1 MSWSLQQ
8 RVIQCVIQIMQ
19 CLFSQNDIQT
29 FEAVNGVRKKYCLHT
44 PMLFTHLHTPL
55 YIFAIFVVTSG
66 WFLLASSIV
75 QSQCKI
81 ELVD

>member
-8 RVIQCVIQIMQ
+8 CVIQIIQ
-19 CLFSQNDIQT
+19 CLFLQNDIQT

-44 PMLFTHLHTPL
+44 PMLFTQLHTPL
-55 YIFAIFVVTSG
+55 YIFAIFIVMSG

-75 QSQCKI
+75 QSQRKI
-81 ELVD
+81 KLLNEN